1 MAGLSFKD
9 WNSRMDLFAAQQDVT
24 DDEEDED
31 SVWTP
36 AYGFPYSSEDN
47 LFLAS
52 AELSGECSRIF
63 GVTALGFTA
72 APPGP
77 CTPDNKGL
85 GRFLCIFNLE
95 SVVDKKFKRESTENE
110 HNNTSND
117 CFHAIVK

>member
-72 APPGP
+72 ALPLVHVA
-77 CTPDNKGL
+77 DNNGL
-85 GRFLCIFNLE
+85 GRFYFVIIFNLE
-95 SVVDKKFKRESTENE
+95 SVADKKSKEKVRTTE
-110 HNNTSND
+110 HSNT
-117 CFHAIVK
+117 

>member
-77 CTPDNKGL
+77 CSGQQ
-85 GRFLCIFNLE
+85 RIREIFFCIFNLE
-95 SVVDKKFKRESTENE
+95 SVADKKSKEKVRKTSTSTPQMTGV
-110 HNNTSND
+110 NT
-117 CFHAIVK
+117 F

>member
-77 CTPDNKGL
+77 CSGQQ
-85 GRFLCIFNLE
+85 RIREIFFVF
-95 SVVDKKFKRESTENE
+95 SISKVSQTKYQKRKYGKRA
-110 HNNTSND
+110 HQ
-117 CFHAIVK
+117 HLK